1 VSDDA
6 EDDAEGDADD
16 AAQDAPVDRESVDR
30 ESVDPEAAD
39 REAAGEPPDH
49 LAGLRGMDLVM
60 RTLEEARGAAR
71 TQGKD
76 VGRGLGSP
84 RRRPSTGR
92 RVAGAGQ
99 RRSWSGPG
107 PDGRDPQL
115 LGSVT
120 RDLARRRGWSTQVAQ
135 GMVFGQWETV
145 VGEQIA
151 EHATPTTLSEGVLT
165 VSAESTAWATQL
177 RMVQAQ
183 LLAKI
188 AAAVGDGVVASL
200 RIVGPVAPSWRKGPL
215 HIAGR
220 GPRDTY
226 G

>member
-1 VSDDA
+1 MTDD
-6 EDDAEGDADD
+6 DG
-16 AAQDAPVDRESVDR
+16 QVT
-30 ESVDPEAAD
+30 
-39 REAAGEPPDH
+39 PPSH
-49 LAGLRGMDLVM
+49 LANLSGMDLVR

-71 TQGKD
+71 NQGKD
-76 VGRGLGSP
+76 VGRGRYSP
-84 RRRPSTGR
+84 SPR
-92 RVAGAGQ
+92 RVAGR

-107 PDGRDPQL
+107 PDARDPQT
-115 LGSVT
+115 LGSAS
-120 RDLARRRGWSTQVAQ
+120 RELAKSRGWSGRVAE
-135 GMVFGQWETV
+135 GAVFGQWQTV

-151 EHATPTTLSEGVLT
+151 AHATPTTLRDGVLSVT
-165 VSAESTAWATQL
+165 AESTAWATQL

-188 AAAVGDGVVASL
+188 AAAVGDGVVTSL
-200 RIVGPVAPSWRKGPL
+200 RIVGPVAPSWRKGRY